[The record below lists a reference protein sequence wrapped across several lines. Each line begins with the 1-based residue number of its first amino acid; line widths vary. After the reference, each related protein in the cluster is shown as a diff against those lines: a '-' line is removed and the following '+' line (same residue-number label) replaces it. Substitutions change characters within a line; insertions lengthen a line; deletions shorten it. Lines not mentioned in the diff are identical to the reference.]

1 MRNLNINELVEVQGG
16 RISGS
21 LAISIVGIL
30 SDLWTLADAFMSAD
44 FQSIG
49 SGVEVDYGAYN
60 AMGDYSGAM
69 CSR

>member
-30 SDLWTLADAFMSAD
+30 SDLWTGRCLHECRLPIDREWRR
-44 FQSIG
+44 
-49 SGVEVDYGAYN
+49 SGLWCLQRHGGLLWRHVF
-60 AMGDYSGAM
+60 
-69 CSR
+69 